1 MCIWKLCLRGTKD
14 QEDPDVATSTDVTF
28 DQRSLP
34 KSNPHMDILPPLPS
48 LQNLQP
54 TTAHSLTHRSQTGL
68 GYPHPDLFV
77 FKAHRPARGAVSTAL
92 RAVSYQL
99 DLVGIT
105 LKLHVSRCRQQGHRH
120 GKKYACRTSPA
131 HARPAIPGTRT
142 RSPPVASTAPPKPGS
157 IWNRQKHHRA
167 S

>member
-1 MCIWKLCLRGTKD
+1 MSTLVAKGRATPTATAQSGARRAPRSAKPSQTK
-14 QEDPDVATSTDVTF
+14 P
-28 DQRSLP
+28 
-34 KSNPHMDILPPLPS
+34 PHEHLA
-48 LQNLQP
+48 P
-54 TTAHSLTHRSQTGL
+54 TTISSQPATPHIPLFNTSQPTGL

-105 LKLHVSRCRQQGHRH
+105 LKLHVSRCRQQGHHH